1 MHQELMYDRKAMM
14 QKKLKTLQAIPNS
27 GMTKRAKIFYA
38 HGVAVRRN
46 DLMHNLGLMY
56 FEV

>member
-1 MHQELMYDRKAMM
+1 MYDRKAMM

-27 GMTKRAKIFYA
+27 GMTKRAKIFYV

-46 DLMHNLGLMY
+46 DPMHNLGLRQK
-56 FEV
+56 

>member
-1 MHQELMYDRKAMM
+1 MYDRKAGM

-38 HGVAVRRN
+38 LGIAVRRN
-46 DLMHNLGLMY
+46 DLMHSLGLRM
-56 FEV
+56 